1 MIISL
6 TPVEVETV
14 SCKGRFIIMILLG
27 FYDALGKLE
36 IGPYHLMIVILLQEI
51 IKHFFFQILIPI
63 KQKYVK
69 NISPM
74 KSSSRRW
81 LGQQKIFLSNLWNKK
96 YINGYQLILS

>member
-1 MIISL
+1 MLFELFDVKVFLCKVHLLMNCSFYIPARMIISL

-51 IKHFFFQILIPI
+51 IKHFF
-63 KQKYVK
+63 
-69 NISPM
+69 
-74 KSSSRRW
+74 
-81 LGQQKIFLSNLWNKK
+81 SNFNPH
-96 YINGYQLILS
+96 

>member
-36 IGPYHLMIVILLQEI
+36 IGPNHLLIVIFTLGNYQTY
-51 IKHFFFQILIPI
+51 FQILIPI

-74 KSSSRRW
+74 KSS
-81 LGQQKIFLSNLWNKK
+81 
-96 YINGYQLILS
+96 

>member
-1 MIISL
+1 MNCSFYIAARMIISL

-51 IKHFFFQILIPI
+51 IKHFFF
-63 KQKYVK
+63 
-69 NISPM
+69 
-74 KSSSRRW
+74 
-81 LGQQKIFLSNLWNKK
+81 SNFDPH
-96 YINGYQLILS
+96 

>member
-36 IGPYHLMIVILLQEI
+36 IGSNHLLIVILNQEI
-51 IKHFFFQILIPI
+51 IK
-63 KQKYVK
+63 YVSDF
-69 NISPM
+69 NPH
-74 KSSSRRW
+74 
-81 LGQQKIFLSNLWNKK
+81 
-96 YINGYQLILS
+96 

>member
-1 MIISL
+1 
-6 TPVEVETV
+6 
-14 SCKGRFIIMILLG
+14 MILLG

-36 IGPYHLMIVILLQEI
+36 IGPYHLMIVILLQKI
-51 IKHFFFQILIPI
+51 IKHFFQILIPI

-81 LGQQKIFLSNLWNKK
+81 LRQQKIFLSNLWNKK
-96 YINGYQLILS
+96 HINGYQLILS